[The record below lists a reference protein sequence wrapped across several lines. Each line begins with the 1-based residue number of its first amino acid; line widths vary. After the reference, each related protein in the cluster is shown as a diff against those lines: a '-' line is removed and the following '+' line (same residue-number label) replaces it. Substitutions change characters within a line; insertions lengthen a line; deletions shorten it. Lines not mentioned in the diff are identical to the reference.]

1 MQATRR
7 RLLGAALTGSAV
19 TGTAITASAV
29 GVAKSRPETDEVR
42 PDPARPRRIVS
53 LGACLDAIL
62 LAVADADQIKALSR
76 YSRDPET
83 STVVAEAAAFDVVGD
98 SAEEVM
104 HLQPDLIL
112 ASRRT
117 GLHTRTALTRLGLE
131 LSAFPSPE
139 TIEKS
144 LEQIA
149 TIAGLVGHPERGEAL
164 IRRIED
170 ALDTGAN
177 AAGEGAPRPLTLI
190 YQNDG
195 LCPGAGTL
203 MDELMTRMGLT
214 NAAARYGVRNW
225 GRASLEQVLADPP
238 DLLLLGEKRHGATS
252 RLDDSIVTHPAL
264 RSLQGRMIVQAFP
277 ARLLY
282 CAGPTLIASSAI
294 MAEARLRAISERVA
308 KLSA

>member
-1 MQATRR
+1 MHATRR

-29 GVAKSRPETDEVR
+29 GA
-42 PDPARPRRIVS
+42 ARPRPGMDEVSLDPTRPQRVVS

-62 LAVADADQIKALSR
+62 LAVADADQITALSR

-83 STVVAEAAAFDVVGD
+83 STVVADAAGFDVVGD

-104 HLQPDLIL
+104 NLQPDLIL

-170 ALDTGAN
+170 ALDAGAA
-177 AAGEGAPRPLTLI
+177 AAGEGAARPSALI

-214 NAAARYGVRNW
+214 NAAARYGIRNW
-225 GRASLEQVLADPP
+225 GRVSLEQVLADPP
-238 DLLLLGEKRHGATS
+238 QLLLLGEKRHGATS
-252 RLDDSIVTHPAL
+252 RLDDRIVTHPAL
-264 RSLQGRMIVQAFP
+264 RSLQGRMTIQAFP

-294 MAEARLRAISERVA
+294 MTTARERVMR
-308 KLSA
+308 L